1 MAEKNWTIPEMRT
14 ALALLRS
21 LLPEHE
27 IERIIDEVRCEG
39 WSVLGTPTGDVS
51 FKRDDLSLLDKILRD

>member
-14 ALALLRS
+14 ALVLLRS

-27 IERIIDEVRCEG
+27 IERIMDEVRCEG
-39 WSVLGTPTGDVS
+39 WSVLVTPTGDVS
-51 FKRDDLSLLDKILRD
+51 FKRDDLPLLDKILND

>member
-14 ALALLRS
+14 ALVLLRS

-39 WSVLGTPTGDVS
+39 WSFLAGQDP
-51 FKRDDLSLLDKILRD
+51 KRLVGGLKWN

>member
-14 ALALLRS
+14 ALVLLRS

-39 WSVLGTPTGDVS
+39 WSVLGTTTGDVS
-51 FKRDDLSLLDKILRD
+51 FKRDDLSLLDKILSD

>member
-14 ALALLRS
+14 ALVLLRS

-27 IERIIDEVRCEG
+27 IERIID
-39 WSVLGTPTGDVS
+39 
-51 FKRDDLSLLDKILRD
+51 

>member
-1 MAEKNWTIPEMRT
+1 MRT
-14 ALALLRS
+14 ALVLLRS